1 MAGASLNRTLFVAP
15 GSQKGNVKDGTCT
28 AKLGDGEEM
37 IVAGIP
43 NYTDFSVE
51 CVPVEVAEYSF
62 SYDLQK
68 GTMSDDTVVTVTATK
83 L

>member
-1 MAGASLNRTLFVAP
+1 
-15 GSQKGNVKDGTCT
+15 
-28 AKLGDGEEM
+28 M

-62 SYDLQK
+62 SYDQQK
-68 GTMSDDTVVTVTATK
+68 GTLSDDTVVVVTATK

>member
-1 MAGASLNRTLFVAP
+1 
-15 GSQKGNVKDGTCT
+15 
-28 AKLGDGEEM
+28 M

-68 GTMSDDTVVTVTATK
+68 GTMSDTTVVTVTATK